1 MGLLCRREQE
11 AWLLARELDNPP
23 RQSSITWSQP
33 PSLPELATPLPHS
46 ARYGHAST
54 NRLRGCLGIVGPFVL
69 IAVVA
74 AVASGGD
81 DNDSASTTK
90 PAATQGSAKQD
101 QPEEE
106 PAKKEQKKEPVT
118 VTAKK
123 TDFKKSILAQGDDY
137 TSVKVTITNNSKD
150 DIDVNPL
157 YVTITGTDGSKHTA
171 ELGVDE
177 DQLDTVKLA
186 PGEDVTGTITGKG
199 AFDAK
204 YVTYT
209 DGLIGDSVRG
219 DVS

>member
-1 MGLLCRREQE
+1 MSYQYPQPGQPQQPG
-11 AWLLARELDNPP
+11 WGP
-23 RQSSITWSQP
+23 QP
-33 PSLPELATPLPHS
+33 PAPKKKT
-46 ARYGHAST
+46 GKIIGF
-54 NRLRGCLGIVGPFVL
+54 GCLGIVGLFVL
-69 IAVVA
+69 IAIIA

-90 PAATQGSAKQD
+90 PAATQGSTKQD
-101 QPEEE
+101 QPKEE
-106 PAKKEQKKEPVT
+106 PAKKEPVT

-157 YVTITGTDGSKHTA
+157 YVTITDTDGSKHTA

-177 DQLDTVKLA
+177 NQLDTVNLA
-186 PGEDVTGTITGKG
+186 PGENVTGTITGKG